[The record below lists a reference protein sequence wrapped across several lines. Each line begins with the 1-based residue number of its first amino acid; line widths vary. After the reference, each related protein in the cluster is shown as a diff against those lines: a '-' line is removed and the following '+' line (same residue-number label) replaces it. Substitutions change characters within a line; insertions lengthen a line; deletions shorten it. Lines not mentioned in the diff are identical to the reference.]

1 MSQSERLVL
10 ATRYRLVSEIGQG
23 ANGTVWRGH
32 DELLDR
38 AVAIK
43 ELRLPPDL
51 SEEERV
57 VFYRRT
63 LREARA
69 PAQLRTPSIVEVY
82 DVVIEQ
88 GRPWIVMELIEA
100 PNLEQLIETNGPLP
114 PERVAHIGR
123 QLLDALAVAHR
134 SGIIHR
140 DIKPSNVLLDG
151 DRVVLTDFGL
161 AFSSGATNLTKSG
174 HFMGSPAY
182 VAPEVAAGER
192 ATPQSDLW
200 SLGATLY
207 AAVEGRPPFDRGN
220 VMATLSALA
229 NEEPPPA
236 QNAGP
241 LAPVLSGLLQ
251 KNPLRR
257 LSHARA
263 ADRLERAMSAPRS
276 ARRQAMPAASSTAKS
291 PTSCGISWAIT
302 ARVVDMPWPTPP
314 ANAAPMAKPSTR
326 LWRASLQSTS
336 GAAAAIGG
344 RWCVGCP
351 GCAWRQRTSRSKAR
365 KPRAPARK
373 RAPTAGAGAWASA
386 WGTMSSIAAPRR
398 APTAKAKRAS
408 STGRRVRP
416 SQVTIAVPA
425 RAVPLAIR
433 VAAMGQRT
441 RISRGE

>member
-43 ELRLPPDL
+43 ELRLPEDL
-51 SEEERV
+51 SEDDRV

-100 PNLEQLIETNGPLP
+100 PSLEHLIERSGPLP

-123 QLLDALAVAHR
+123 ALLDALNTAHKA
-134 SGIIHR
+134 GIVHR
-140 DIKPSNVLLDG
+140 DLKPSNVLLDG

-161 AFSSGATNLTKSG
+161 AFSSGSASLTKTG

-182 VAPEVAAGER
+182 VAPEVAAGEK
-192 ATPQSDLW
+192 ATPRSDLW
-200 SLGATLY
+200 SLGATLF
-207 AAVEGRPPFDRGN
+207 AAVEGYPPFEREN

-229 NEEPPPA
+229 NESTPVP

-241 LAPVLSGLLQ
+241 LTPVITGLLE
-251 KNPLRR
+251 KNPTRR

-263 ADRLERAMSAPRS
+263 VDRLERAMTGPRS
-276 ARRQAMPAASSTAKS
+276 
-291 PTSCGISWAIT
+291 G
-302 ARVVDMPWPTPP
+302 
-314 ANAAPMAKPSTR
+314 
-326 LWRASLQSTS
+326 
-336 GAAAAIGG
+336 
-344 RWCVGCP
+344 
-351 GCAWRQRTSRSKAR
+351 
-365 KPRAPARK
+365 
-373 RAPTAGAGAWASA
+373 
-386 WGTMSSIAAPRR
+386 RR
-398 APTAKAKRAS
+398 APTPRYRLMAVIALIGATVASCGIGATALIVGMMREGSKGPSPTSSAS
-408 STGRRVRP
+408 SPAADGGQQLPPGVHSSTLVVRARTDACKIFVSVP
-416 SQVTIAVPA
+416 GNVITVLSDETLKKNEARQYDQPRINAVVYDASACDVWVNGEQKPVGKPGERKNYTINK
-425 RAVPLAIR
+425 
-433 VAAMGQRT
+433 
-441 RISRGE
+441 E

>member
-276 ARRQAMPAASSTAKS
+276 ARRQATPRYRLAVVGGLIAATVAACGVGTGALVVGMVTRNDDPGPGQAAAGEGPPQSPGQPAAIPSA
-291 PTSCGISWAIT
+291 A
-302 ARVVDMPWPTPP
+302 VDHPLVI
-314 ANAAPMAKPSTR
+314 R
-326 LWRASLQSTS
+326 
-336 GAAAAIGG
+336 AIGDTC
-344 RWCVGCP
+344 RAFVTEP
-351 GCAWRQRTSRSKAR
+351 GSLGYEFNGDLAKGEERIFDKPRLTAVIYDTAACEVWVKGVKQPPGKPGAR
-365 KPRAPARK
+365 KQLQINK
-373 RAPTAGAGAWASA
+373 
-386 WGTMSSIAAPRR
+386 
-398 APTAKAKRAS
+398 
-408 STGRRVRP
+408 
-416 SQVTIAVPA
+416 
-425 RAVPLAIR
+425 
-433 VAAMGQRT
+433 
-441 RISRGE
+441 

>member
-32 DELLDR
+32 DDLLDR

-43 ELRLPPDL
+43 ELRLPADL
-51 SEEERV
+51 GEEERV
-57 VFYRRT
+57 VFYRRC

-100 PNLEQLIETNGPLP
+100 PNLEQLIEREGPLP
-114 PERVAHIGR
+114 PERVAYIGR

-134 SGIIHR
+134 SGIVHR
-140 DIKPSNVLLDG
+140 DLKPSNVLLDG

-161 AFSSGATNLTKSG
+161 AFSSGATSLTKSG

-192 ATPQSDLW
+192 ATPQADLW

-207 AAVEGRPPFDRGN
+207 AALEGHPPFERGN

-229 NEEPPPA
+229 NEDPPPA

-241 LAPVLSGLLQ
+241 LAPVLNGLLQ

-263 ADRLERAMSAPRS
+263 VDRLERAMSPRRA
-276 ARRQAMPAASSTAKS
+276 ARRQATPRYRLAVVVGLVAATLASCGVGVGALIVGMVRESPGQAVADDGRDATARPVTAPPAAATNPLVIRAVGDTCRIFVAEAGSLNLEFRGTM
-291 PTSCGISWAIT
+291 
-302 ARVVDMPWPTPP
+302 ARGEERVFD
-314 ANAAPMAKPSTR
+314 
-326 LWRASLQSTS
+326 
-336 GAAAAIGG
+336 
-344 RWCVGCP
+344 
-351 GCAWRQRTSRSKAR
+351 
-365 KPRAPARK
+365 KPRLSAVIYDSAACEVWVNGRKQPMGAPGTRK
-373 RAPTAGAGAWASA
+373 DYLVQ
-386 WGTMSSIAAPRR
+386 
-398 APTAKAKRAS
+398 K
-408 STGRRVRP
+408 
-416 SQVTIAVPA
+416 
-425 RAVPLAIR
+425 
-433 VAAMGQRT
+433 
-441 RISRGE
+441 

>member
-32 DELLDR
+32 DDLLDR

-43 ELRLPPDL
+43 ELRLPQDL
-51 SEEERV
+51 SEAERV

-69 PAQLRTPSIVEVY
+69 PAQLRTHSIVEVY

-100 PNLEQLIETNGPLP
+100 PSLEQLIERDGPLP
-114 PERVAHIGR
+114 LAQVAHIGR
-123 QLLDALAVAHR
+123 RMLDALAVAHR
-134 SGIIHR
+134 AGIMHR

-161 AFSSGATNLTKSG
+161 AVSSGSASITKTG

-182 VAPEVAAGER
+182 VAPEVAAGEK

-207 AAVEGRPPFDRGN
+207 AAVEGTPPFERGN

-229 NEEPPPA
+229 NEEAAPP
-236 QNAGP
+236 QNAGA
-241 LAPVLSGLLQ
+241 LSPVITGLLQ
-251 KNPLRR
+251 KNPVRR

-263 ADRLERAMSAPRS
+263 VDRLERAVSGPRS
-276 ARRQAMPAASSTAKS
+276 ARRRTDPRYRLAVVFGLVAATVA
-291 PTSCGISWAIT
+291 SC
-302 ARVVDMPWPTPP
+302 
-314 ANAAPMAKPSTR
+314 
-326 LWRASLQSTS
+326 
-336 GAAAAIGG
+336 AIGG
-344 RWCVGCP
+344 GALILGMMREQP
-351 GCAWRQRTSRSKAR
+351 GSSPAAAHTRPSVQR
-365 KPRAPARK
+365 P
-373 RAPTAGAGAWASA
+373 AGADTNALVVRAVNDQCRLFVTSGDALDIKYNGSLVKDDVRQFDEARLTAVVYDSA
-386 WGTMSSIAAPRR
+386 ACEVWVNGVLQPLGNAGER
-398 APTAKAKRAS
+398 KNY
-408 STGRRVRP
+408 
-416 SQVTIAVPA
+416 TIAKSTPGA
-425 RAVPLAIR
+425 
-433 VAAMGQRT
+433 G
-441 RISRGE
+441 